1 MSRSLLSGG
10 GAGSL
15 SCCGSRLSV
24 ESQVLGRD
32 DRFVRRHI
40 NLEPVERVCGGAF
53 KPGAVDHAHQPAKVS
68 RVKIVRDHHHVARLK
83 GRFAGACFGCFCLAG
98 GKSRL
103 VLVCRFLLALP
114 EILVCAGRHVATPS
128 IQEYSTGMTGSK
140 SDDGDSVEGSGELA
154 RPCEQ
159 GGGGGSPILGT
170 EGPCDVTHV
179 WRSKGHDK
187 LPFDPGRRHRWRAWG
202 LQRRLRRG
210 RFGP

>member
-128 IQEYSTGMTGSK
+128 SK
-140 SDDGDSVEGSGELA
+140 SIAPAWPEANPMTKTMGRLRRT
-154 RPCEQ
+154 RPRCEQ

-170 EGPCDVTHV
+170 EGPCDVT
-179 WRSKGHDK
+179 
-187 LPFDPGRRHRWRAWG
+187 
-202 LQRRLRRG
+202 
-210 RFGP
+210 